1 MKQRLILHDE
11 CIVRIV
17 YGSDCSDR
25 IVQTR
30 LLTSR
35 HDVILFLPLVCGYE
49 QSCRLRSRQ
58 RPFQVMRSIQEHL
71 GS

>member
-1 MKQRLILHDE
+1 MIQGFILHDKKDR
-11 CIVRIV
+11 RIV
-17 YGSDCSDR
+17 YGSDCSAR
-25 IVQTR
+25 IVQPG

>member
-1 MKQRLILHDE
+1 MKQRLMLHDE
-11 CIVRIV
+11 KDRRIV

-25 IVQTR
+25 IVQTG